1 MNPESNPSPLPEW
14 VPQKLTNLLDDDIPT
29 LILREGCAA
38 RAKRGHVGSLKLE
51 SIDENIWS
59 REGLLDLID
68 EIEGLVQTP
77 PEGGRCLKEISR
89 EGCSVFQIESLRITA
104 SQPPFSEG
112 VEITVVRPLVK
123 LSLEDYKLRQQLLH
137 RLGNHQRGVLVSGAP
152 GSGKST
158 FSAAVAEWLVTS
170 SGAIVKTMEAPRD
183 LPLGDEITQYAP
195 LEGDLEKTA
204 EIIFLVRPDFVIFD
218 EVRRGKDF
226 SLFGDV
232 RLAGVGL
239 LGVTHA
245 NSALDAIQRMVGR
258 VELGIIAQVV
268 DTVIH
273 LSKGDVIEVLTL
285 SMVVRPPTGMHEE
298 LSRPL
303 VEIRRLY
310 DSELTHEIFSFGTEV
325 VVVPIDEKKY
335 SRSRTKGNRINDHDL
350 MKAAIEAERYLSKR
364 LRASVEVT
372 MVNNGLLALV
382 PNHCLSEA
390 IGKGGQEVKRLERR
404 LGGINVQIEGTSRR

>member
-1 MNPESNPSPLPEW
+1 
-14 VPQKLTNLLDDDIPT
+14 
-29 LILREGCAA
+29 
-38 RAKRGHVGSLKLE
+38 
-51 SIDENIWS
+51 
-59 REGLLDLID
+59 
-68 EIEGLVQTP
+68 
-77 PEGGRCLKEISR
+77 
-89 EGCSVFQIESLRITA
+89 
-104 SQPPFSEG
+104 
-112 VEITVVRPLVK
+112 
-123 LSLEDYKLRQQLLH
+123 
-137 RLGNHQRGVLVSGAP
+137 
-152 GSGKST
+152 
-158 FSAAVAEWLVTS
+158 
-170 SGAIVKTMEAPRD
+170 
-183 LPLGDEITQYAP
+183 
-195 LEGDLEKTA
+195 
-204 EIIFLVRPDFVIFD
+204 DFVIFD

-404 LGGINVQIEGTSRR
+404 LGGI